1 MHREKERLLFKL
13 NSFVFHWRIFL
24 YLQMYFCGEERVHCA
39 GAFLAGLV
47 AILPTSLKCR
57 PFNKPIKYWAVE
69 NRPRLFNDVE
79 RLPVIQNLSLP
90 PKEHFIGIF
99 DGP

>member
-13 NSFVFHWRIFL
+13 NSFVAFVFHWRIFL
-24 YLQMYFCGEERVHCA
+24 YWQMYFCGERVHWA
-39 GAFLAGLV
+39 GAFLAGLD

-90 PKEHFIGIF
+90 QKNSL
-99 DGP
+99 

>member
-24 YLQMYFCGEERVHCA
+24 YLQM
-39 GAFLAGLV
+39 FLAGLV